1 MHTFPAKAR
10 TANDGT
16 LSLAIPTGL
25 PDADVDVLVVL
36 DVVSE
41 PAANAPNAREAVR
54 RWPAGYFEEYFGA
67 LRGEGLVR
75 HFQGVIEE
83 RDSPN

>member
-25 PDADVDVLVVL
+25 PDADVDVLVVF

-41 PAANAPNAREAVR
+41 PAANLPNAREAVH

-75 HFQGVIEE
+75 PSQGVIEE
-83 RDSPN
+83 RESLN

>member
-25 PDADVDVLVVL
+25 PDAEVDVLVVL
-36 DVVSE
+36 NVVSE
-41 PAANAPNAREAVR
+41 PAARVLEPVHE
-54 RWPAGYFEEYFGA
+54 WPSGYFEEYFGG
-67 LRGEGLVR
+67 LRHEGLVR
-75 HFQGVIEE
+75 HPQGVVEE
-83 RDSPN
+83 RESLN